1 MKKRLFKPVPVL
13 MPIVG
18 VLFFFSLLYTLL
30 TFTRITVVEDNANAI
45 EYYQNEENY
54 KTYSAAIYSCDYSNY
69 LSFNSIVDDHG
80 HEVSC
85 SRVLGRNKLKIY
97 SDDNE
102 ALWDR
107 VNFRT
112 GMEITF
118 VAARDEYLSYP
129 PIVSITVDDE
139 VVLTFEEGKNAL
151 IDYLSKK

>member
-1 MKKRLFKPVPVL
+1 MKKKLFKPVPVL
-13 MPIVG
+13 MPIAG
-18 VLFFFSLLYTLL
+18 VLLFFSLFYTVL
-30 TFTRITVVEDNANAI
+30 TFAIITSAEHNLNAI
-45 EYYQNEENY
+45 DYYKKEESY
-54 KTYSAAIYSCDYSNY
+54 QTYSGTIYSCDYSNY